1 MIEKEEKQ
9 PHEGEIWRKQ
19 GPMDWCRIDRNDT
32 PEAEDYD
39 GGLSGFAVS
48 IGKYSFKRGRVYWHS
63 MTYFITATNYND
75 FVAQMKGE
83 WRYLMQGKVTDQKN
97 EL

>member
-1 MIEKEEKQ
+1 MTEEQKQ

-19 GPMDWCRIDRNDT
+19 GPMDWCRINRNET
-32 PEAEDYD
+32 PEASNYD

-48 IGKYSFKRGRVYWHS
+48 LGKYSSKRKMVYWRS
-63 MTYFITATNYND
+63 IGYFITAANYAD

-83 WRYLMQGKVTDQKN
+83 WRYLMHGEAREQRN